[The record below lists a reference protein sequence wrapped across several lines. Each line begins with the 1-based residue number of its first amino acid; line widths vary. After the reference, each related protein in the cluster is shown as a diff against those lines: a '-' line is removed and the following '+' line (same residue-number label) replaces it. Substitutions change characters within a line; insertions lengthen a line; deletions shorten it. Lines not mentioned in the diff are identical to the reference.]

1 MHNVRNAFLSWEI
14 FTLLLMHLMRN
25 DKLYDVFMRWLPLK
39 KKIIIIATRLL
50 IELWKLFT
58 KWNVCDLCEKYK
70 MHKSHNFE
78 WEKKC
83 IKSLF
88 IAYFFISAWT
98 STERREGKVSTISSL
113 HSWKSSI
120 WAQPIKKSQL

>member
-1 MHNVRNAFLSWEI
+1 MHTVRNAFLSWEI
-14 FTLLLMHLMRN
+14 FTLLLLMHLMRN

-39 KKIIIIATRLL
+39 KWLL
-50 IELWKLFT
+50 LQL
-58 KWNVCDLCEKYK
+58 DYLLSCENYSRSEMCVTCVKKYK

-88 IAYFFISAWT
+88 IAYIFISAWT

-113 HSWKSSI
+113 HSWKNSI